1 MTTWWL
7 GLLSELIGTAVLI
20 LLGNGVCASVSYK
33 RMNANQSGK
42 WILISFAWGLA
53 VFAGAM
59 VSIAMGG
66 NGWLNPVVSIMNAI
80 IASKNPDG
88 LYAAGIDA
96 TGSVAAGIAAT
107 FFISVIF
114 QMLGAMLG
122 QSVLNFINY
131 KFIKDKENPLDVIR
145 GAHSTGAAYKNKED
159 KATIFNLSYE
169 FVGTLV
175 LTGMLL
181 VFGKVPAISN
191 SGIVPL
197 FVMLVITSI
206 GMSLGS
212 ATGFSLNPARDL
224 GPRIVFA
231 GLVNFLRKEDKVAGI
246 CDWGYSW
253 VPVVAP
259 MAAGVVMGCF
269 GLI

>member
-1 MTTWWL
+1 M
-7 GLLSELIGTAVLI
+7 GLLSELVGTAVLI

-66 NGWLNPVVSIMNAI
+66 DGWLNPVVSIMQAI
-80 IASKNPDG
+80 IASKNPGG
-88 LYAAGIDA
+88 LYATGILA

-131 KFIKDKENPLDVIR
+131 KFIKDRENPLDVIR

-175 LTGMLL
+175 LTGMIL
-181 VFGKVPAISN
+181 VFGSN
-191 SGIVPL
+191 KSGIPSVNIGPL
-197 FVMLVITSI
+197 FVMLIITSI